1 MYSLSQI
8 TARKAALTGQM
19 LLTLQSKQG
28 ETLMRTLIWTVA
40 TAGTAY
46 VAWLIFRKSGDT
58 PLQAGKRL
66 GKAAL
71 SPMPVVQLASELQHA
86 WADHHTTA

>member
-1 MYSLSQI
+1 MRRLFW
-8 TARKAALTGQM
+8 
-19 LLTLQSKQG
+19 TL
-28 ETLMRTLIWTVA
+28 A

-46 VAWLIFRKSGDT
+46 VAWNIFRKNGDT

-71 SPMPVVQLASELQHA
+71 SPMPVVQLASELKDA
-86 WADHHTTA
+86 WSDHHTTA

>member
-1 MYSLSQI
+1 
-8 TARKAALTGQM
+8 
-19 LLTLQSKQG
+19 
-28 ETLMRTLIWTVA
+28 MRTLVWTLA

-58 PLQAGKRL
+58 PMQAGKRL

-71 SPMPVVQLASELQHA
+71 SPAPVVELASELQHA